1 MTENECTL
9 LKAIIDVI
17 TLRRNNAEM
26 KELTASNTDEAHLY
40 GAEAWTLTQV
50 LRDIHDILHT
60 SIADE
65 YKERMEKDIAEDDDD
80 EYDQDHLEW
89 LSQQDDDEN

>member
-1 MTENECTL
+1 
-9 LKAIIDVI
+9 
-17 TLRRNNAEM
+17 M

>member
-1 MTENECTL
+1 MTEGEITI
-9 LKAIIDVI
+9 LKKIIDVI

-26 KELTASNTDEAHLY
+26 KELTASHTDEAHLY

-50 LRDIHDILHT
+50 LNDIHAILHN

-65 YKERMEKDIAEDDDD
+65 YQERMEKDIASMEQGYGG
-80 EYDQDHLEW
+80 E
-89 LSQQDDDEN
+89 